1 MASQLGRIFKQLAAH
16 WGILPLHVLLQT
28 ECGTTAVRR
37 TSFKYLAAGG
47 AGGRLKVTL
56 PMAAQRLET
65 GEGFTTSL
73 TVEGH
78 VGLNVCGELG
88 LGCEGCAAHGA
99 EFGRGRVGQG
109 FSIVDSVVVLI
120 GSLGWIILEEDR
132 FLIN

>member
-1 MASQLGRIFKQLAAH
+1 M
-16 WGILPLHVLLQT
+16 
-28 ECGTTAVRR
+28 
-37 TSFKYLAAGG
+37 
-47 AGGRLKVTL
+47 TL

-78 VGLNVCGELG
+78 VGLNVCDELG

-109 FSIVDSVVVLI
+109 FSIVDSEI
-120 GSLGWIILEEDR
+120 RPDR
-132 FLIN
+132 KPRLDHSGRRSFFN